1 MISRAQGLAG
11 DSQMVLQAQNVTKDF
26 GSGDNQVRALRGVD
40 LSISKG
46 EFIAIMGPSGS
57 GKSTLLHL
65 LGGIEPPTTGRII
78 VEGQDLGLL
87 DDTQRSILRRRRIGF
102 VFQKI
107 NLLPTLSA
115 VDNVALPLRLDGV
128 STRAAI
134 ARAFVA
140 LESAG
145 IVHRAHH
152 RPSDM
157 SGGEAQRVAI
167 ARALVIHPA
176 VILGDEPTGA
186 LDTGTGRHIVE
197 LFRRL
202 AAESSQ
208 TVVVVTHDDSVA
220 AAADRMIL
228 MRDGRIVDEQNH
240 THRSEL
246 EVAS

>member
-1 MISRAQGLAG
+1 
-11 DSQMVLQAQNVTKDF
+11 MVLQAKRVTKNF
-26 GSGDNQVRALRGVD
+26 GSGASEVRALRGID
-40 LSISKG
+40 LSISRG
-46 EFIAIMGPSGS
+46 EFIVIMGPSGS

-65 LGGIEPPTTGRII
+65 LGGIEPPTTGRIML
-78 VEGQDLGLL
+78 EDQDLQLL

-128 STRAAI
+128 SNRVAIPRALA
-134 ARAFVA
+134 A
-140 LESAG
+140 LENAD
-145 IVHRAHH
+145 IAHRAHH

-167 ARALVIHPA
+167 ARALVINPA

-186 LDTGTGRHIVE
+186 LDTETGQHIVQ

-202 AAESSQ
+202 AAEQSQ
-208 TVVVVTHDDSVA
+208 TVVVVSHDHSIA
-220 AAADRMIL
+220 AAADRVIL
-228 MRDGRIVDEQNH
+228 MRDGRIVEEQRH
-240 THRSEL
+240 LYQEEM
-246 EVAS
+246 EVA